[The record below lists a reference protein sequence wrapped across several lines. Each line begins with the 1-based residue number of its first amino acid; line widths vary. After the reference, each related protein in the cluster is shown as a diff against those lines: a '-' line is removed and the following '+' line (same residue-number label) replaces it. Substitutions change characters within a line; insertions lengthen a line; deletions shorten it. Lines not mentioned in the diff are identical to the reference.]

1 MKSTKFLGQIPQQF
15 LSDPE
20 TREFLQY
27 LINYISDVQGDTK
40 SNTTTLSEQSD
51 QISAVDAFTMRSFSA
66 SDDSA
71 SDALSFQSLSFADS
85 EATAGDSFIISDQV
99 QYHSVLHESG
109 TMTAVSGDFIAAR
122 GTVTINLETYGKENS
137 RIKIVNV
144 DGTAV
149 TIQGMIYNAGAMSSY
164 TINSTTESAV
174 YDFQFHVI
182 LNGWILV

>member
-1 MKSTKFLGQIPQQF
+1 MKSTQFLGQIPQQF

-27 LINYISDVQGDTK
+27 LINYVSDVQGDTK
-40 SNTTTLSEQSD
+40 TNTTTLSDQAD

-66 SDDSA
+66 SDESA
-71 SDALSFQSLSFADS
+71 SDALGIQSLSFAAS
-85 EATAGDSFIISDQV
+85 EEAAGDSFIVNDQV
-99 QYHSVLHESG
+99 QYRSVLHESG

-122 GTVTINLETYGKENS
+122 GTVTINLELYGKEGS

-144 DGTAV
+144 NGTTV

-164 TINSTTESAV
+164 IINSVAEGAV
-174 YDFQFHVI
+174 YDFQFHVT